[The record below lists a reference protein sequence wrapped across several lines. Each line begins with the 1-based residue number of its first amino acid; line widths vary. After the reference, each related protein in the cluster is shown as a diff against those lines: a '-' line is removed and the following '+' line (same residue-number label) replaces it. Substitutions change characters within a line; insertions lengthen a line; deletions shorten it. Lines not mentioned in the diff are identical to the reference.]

1 MKTIRKLFSLS
12 IFKNVFANSLTMV
25 TMLFFQLIS
34 VPVFLKFWGVERYG
48 EWITLNTLTAYF
60 QMTDV
65 GLNTATGNSFTFHFV
80 RNERERCNVLINN
93 NIFFILV
100 AFLVIFLLL
109 LGLMANNFF
118 THLFH
123 FKLIL
128 EKEIN
133 LGLILLFAQVFIGTL
148 NNLLNTFYIANKNYA
163 RGIMIDNFIRIS
175 EYLTLIIGIVSNTP
189 IIFILSI
196 ILLVKL
202 FGLIIK
208 YIDSNKFWKLQFGFR
223 YFNMEEFK
231 AILMPAVS
239 FFSFP
244 VANSIIFQGI
254 TLLVNFMLGS
264 VMVVMVNTTRTLV
277 NFCKAIT
284 DIIHK
289 SVWPELSL
297 AFGLKDY
304 SMMRNLHRRTIL
316 ISLLIAIL
324 VSIVLFFFGSPI
336 YLYWTKYKVVFMPG
350 FFDLLLVSL
359 VINVLWSSSNV
370 LLQATNNHKMFSLI
384 YLISSAG
391 ALVLAFVIIKLT
403 NKVNLL
409 PIAFI
414 TSDIVLLAYVFKE
427 ALNIT
432 NDTLFNFWI
441 CILDDIRHFSSI
453 VRLRKS

>member
-1 MKTIRKLFSLS
+1 
-12 IFKNVFANSLTMV
+12 MV
-25 TMLFFQLIS
+25 LMLFFQLIS
-34 VPVFLKFWGVERYG
+34 VPIFLKFWGVERYG
-48 EWITLNTLTAYF
+48 EWLTLNTLTAYF

-80 RNERERCNVLINN
+80 RNEKEKCNILINN
-93 NIFFILV
+93 NILFIFM

-109 LGLMANNFF
+109 ISLMANNFF
-118 THLFH
+118 LNLFN
-123 FKLIL
+123 FKLIS

-148 NNLLNTFYIANKNYA
+148 NNLLNTFYIASKNYA
-163 RGIMIDNFIRIS
+163 RGIMIDNLIRAS
-175 EYLTLIIGIVSNTP
+175 EYLTLIFGIISNSP
-189 IIFILSI
+189 IIIILII
-196 ILLVKL
+196 ILLVKI

-208 YIDSNKFWKLQFGFR
+208 YIDSNKFWKLQVGLR

-231 AILMPAVS
+231 AILLPAIS

-277 NFCKAIT
+277 NFCKSIT

-297 AFGLKDY
+297 AFGIKDY

-316 ISLLIAIL
+316 TSLLISIFVA
-324 VSIVLFFFGSPI
+324 IVLFFFGGTI
-336 YLYWTKYKVVFMPG
+336 YLYWTKHKSVFMPD
-350 FFDLLLVSL
+350 FFNLLLVSM
-359 VINVLWSSSNV
+359 VINILWSSSNV
-370 LLQATNNHKMFSLI
+370 LLQATNNHKIFSLI
-384 YLISSAG
+384 YLLSSAG
-391 ALVLAFVIIKLT
+391 ALVMAFVIIKLT
-403 NKVNLL
+403 YKVNLL

-414 TSDIVLLAYVFKE
+414 GFDIVLLVYVFKV
-427 ALNIT
+427 ALKIT

-441 CILDDIRHFSSI
+441 CLLDDIRNISSI
-453 VRLRKS
+453 FRLKQS

>member
-1 MKTIRKLFSLS
+1 LKIVRKLFKLP

-25 TMLFFQLIS
+25 LMLFFQLIS
-34 VPVFLKFWGVERYG
+34 VPIFLKFWGVERYG
-48 EWITLNTLTAYF
+48 EWLTLNTLTAYF

-80 RNERERCNVLINN
+80 RNEKEKCNILINN
-93 NIFFILV
+93 NILFIFM

-109 LGLMANNFF
+109 ISLMANNVFLN
-118 THLFH
+118 LFN
-123 FKLIL
+123 FKLIS

-133 LGLILLFAQVFIGTL
+133 LGLIFLFAQVFIGTL
-148 NNLLNTFYIANKNYA
+148 NNLLNTFYIASKNYA
-163 RGIMIDNFIRIS
+163 RGIMIDNLIRAS
-175 EYLTLIIGIVSNTP
+175 EYLTLIFGIISNSP
-189 IIFILSI
+189 IIIILII
-196 ILLVKL
+196 ILLVKI

-208 YIDSNKFWKLQFGFR
+208 YIDSNKFWKLQVGLR

-231 AILMPAVS
+231 AILLPAVS

-277 NFCKAIT
+277 NFCKSIT

-297 AFGLKDY
+297 AFGIKDY

-316 ISLLIAIL
+316 TSLLISIF
-324 VSIVLFFFGSPI
+324 VSIVLFFFGGTI
-336 YLYWTKYKVVFMPG
+336 YLYWTKHKSVFMPD
-350 FFDLLLVSL
+350 FFNLLLVSMI
-359 VINVLWSSSNV
+359 INILWNSSNV
-370 LLQATNNHKMFSLI
+370 LLQATNNHKIFSLI
-384 YLISSAG
+384 YLLSSAG

-403 NKVNLL
+403 HKVNLL
-409 PIAFI
+409 PLAFI
-414 TSDIVLLAYVFKE
+414 GFDIVLLVYVFKV
-427 ALNIT
+427 ALKIT

-441 CILDDIRHFSSI
+441 CIPDDIRNISSI
-453 VRLRKS
+453 FRLKKS

>member
-1 MKTIRKLFSLS
+1 MKILRKLFSLP

-25 TMLFFQLIS
+25 IILFFQLIS

-48 EWITLNTLTAYF
+48 EWIVLNTLTAYF

-80 RNERERCNVLINN
+80 RNEKERCNILINN
-93 NIFFILV
+93 NILFILV
-100 AFLVIFLLL
+100 AFLLIFLLL
-109 LGLMANNFF
+109 ISLMANNFF
-118 THLFH
+118 LHLFN
-123 FKLIL
+123 FKLIS

-148 NNLLNTFYIANKNYA
+148 NNLLNTFYIASKNYA
-163 RGIMIDNFIRIS
+163 RGIMIDNLIRAS
-175 EYLTLIIGIVSNTP
+175 EYMTLIIGIISNVP
-189 IIFILSI
+189 VIFILTI
-196 ILLVKL
+196 ILLVKF

-208 YIDSNKFWKLQFGFR
+208 YIDSNKFWKLQLGFR
-223 YFNMEEFK
+223 YFNIEEFK
-231 AILMPAVS
+231 AILLPAVS

-244 VANSIIFQGI
+244 IANSIIFQGI

-277 NFCKAIT
+277 NFCKSIT

-304 SMMRNLHRRTIL
+304 ALMRNLHRRTIF
-316 ISLLIAIL
+316 ISLLISIF
-324 VSIVLFFFGSPI
+324 VSIILFFFASPI
-336 YLYWTKYKVVFMPG
+336 YLYWTKHKAVFMPG
-350 FFDLLLVSL
+350 FFNLLLVSL
-359 VINVLWSSSNV
+359 VINILWSSSNV

-384 YLISSAG
+384 YLFCSAG
-391 ALVLAFVIIKLT
+391 ALVLAFIIIKLT

-414 TSDIVLLAYVFKE
+414 ASDIVLFAYVFKVV
-427 ALNIT
+427 LKIT
-432 NDTLFNFWI
+432 NDTLLNFWS
-441 CILDDIRHFSSI
+441 CILEDVIHFSSI
-453 VRLRKS
+453 FRLRKS